1 MMEWPT
7 DELKAIAEADDLHIA
22 PLRDDGRTYG
32 TPTWIWSV
40 AVNGGLYVRAW
51 NGRNSSWFQ
60 AALRQGAGRIL
71 AVGST
76 REVAF
81 EAVDDTVL
89 NDMIDEAYRTK
100 YRSSSYLDSMVSS
113 RARSATVR
121 VKPRD

>member
-1 MMEWPT
+1 MMEWLT
-7 DELKAIAEADDLHIA
+7 EELKAIAEADDLHIA

-51 NGRNSSWFQ
+51 SGRRSSWFQ

>member
-1 MMEWPT
+1 MMEWLT

-22 PLRDDGRTYG
+22 PLRDDGRTYA

-51 NGRNSSWFQ
+51 NGRSSSWFQ
-60 AALRQGAGRIL
+60 AALRQGAGRIH
-71 AVGST
+71 AVGPT

-100 YRSSSYLDSMVSS
+100 YCSNPYLDSMVSS
-113 RARSATVR
+113 RALSATVR
-121 VKPRD
+121 VRPRD

>member
-1 MMEWPT
+1 MMEWLT

-51 NGRNSSWFQ
+51 SGRRSSWFQ

-100 YRSSSYLDSMVSS
+100 YRSNPYLDSMVSH

-121 VKPRD
+121 IKPRD